1 MKMIVAILRPEK
13 LGPVRAALNPRDLH
27 LMTVSEVL
35 DCDQEHGSTEVYRG
49 REYRRPASRL
59 RLEIAVDD
67 TLLNAT
73 VEAILRSGFDG
84 VPGPVADS
92 QVFVMGLEDA
102 IRLRYGERG
111 LVGVA
116 Y

>member
-13 LGPVRAALNPRDLH
+13 LGPVRAALNPRDLY

-35 DCDQEHGSTEVYRG
+35 DCDQEQASTEFYRG

-59 RLEIAVDD
+59 RLEIAVEDA
-67 TLLNAT
+67 LLDAT
-73 VEAILRSGFDG
+73 VEAVLRAGFEG
-84 VPGPVADS
+84 VPGRVADS

-102 IRLRYGERG
+102 IRLRCGERG
-111 LVGVA
+111 LVAVA
-116 Y
+116 H